1 MQPSPDMRN
10 VRSRSPGF
18 HGMERSL
25 DLLQNFEGV
34 IATRRPCLIRRRS
47 RKHRLQ
53 RPERPVAAWGSTGMT
68 NPYEKQARLVMIL
81 RDTPVRKAHDEA
93 KQDAQL
99 KRIKRRK
106 KATEKCA
113 FVGMKRPGLSE

>member
-1 MQPSPDMRN
+1 
-10 VRSRSPGF
+10 
-18 HGMERSL
+18 
-25 DLLQNFEGV
+25 
-34 IATRRPCLIRRRS
+34 
-47 RKHRLQ
+47 
-53 RPERPVAAWGSTGMT
+53 VAAWVSTGMT

-106 KATEKCA
+106 KATEK
-113 FVGMKRPGLSE
+113 